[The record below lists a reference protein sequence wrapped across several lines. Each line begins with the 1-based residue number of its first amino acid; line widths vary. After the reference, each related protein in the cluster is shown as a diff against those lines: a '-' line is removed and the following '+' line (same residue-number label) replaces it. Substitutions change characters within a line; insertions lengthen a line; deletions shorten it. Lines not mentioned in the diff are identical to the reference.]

1 MSAKKKSFINDD
13 NPAMSFISDDSVK
26 AVEEKD
32 AIVKEE
38 PKQEVADKEKDTVK
52 QDGAAEEQKVSEPKE
67 AKEAAKE
74 KEEKT
79 EQEKKEA
86 DVIGRPVINIVR
98 LPKGMRVNSK
108 YVEIKSKRIQLT
120 MQPSLYARVKKA
132 SEKAKISVND
142 YIHQVLDQVT
152 E

>member
-32 AIVKEE
+32 AVVKEE

-52 QDGAAEEQKVSEPKE
+52 QDVAAEEQKVSESKEEKE
-67 AKEAAKE
+67 ATQE

-86 DVIGRPVINIVR
+86 DVTGRPVINIVR

>member
-32 AIVKEE
+32 AAVKEE
-38 PKQEVADKEKDTVK
+38 PKQEAADKEKDTVK
-52 QDGAAEEQKVSEPKE
+52 QVVVTEEQKVSEPKE
-67 AKEAAKE
+67 AKEEAKE

-108 YVEIKSKRIQLT
+108 YVETKSKRIQLT

>member
-32 AIVKEE
+32 AVVKEE

-52 QDGAAEEQKVSEPKE
+52 QDVAAEEQKVSKPKE
-67 AKEAAKE
+67 AKEE
-74 KEEKT
+74 EEKI

-86 DVIGRPVINIVR
+86 DVTGRPVINIVR

>member
-32 AIVKEE
+32 AVVKEE

-52 QDGAAEEQKVSEPKE
+52 QDVAAEEQKVSEPKE
-67 AKEAAKE
+67 AK
-74 KEEKT
+74 
-79 EQEKKEA
+79 KEA
-86 DVIGRPVINIVR
+86 NVIGRPVINIVR

>member
-67 AKEAAKE
+67 AKEE
-74 KEEKT
+74 EEKT

>member
-13 NPAMSFISDDSVK
+13 NPAMSFISNDSVK

-32 AIVKEE
+32 AVVKEE
-38 PKQEVADKEKDTVK
+38 SKQEVADKEKDTVK
-52 QDGAAEEQKVSEPKE
+52 QYVIAEEQKVSEPKE
-67 AKEAAKE
+67 A
-74 KEEKT
+74 
-79 EQEKKEA
+79 
-86 DVIGRPVINIVR
+86 DVTGRPVINIVR
-98 LPKGMRVNSK
+98 LPKGMRINSK

-120 MQPSLYARVKKA
+120 MQPSLYARVKRA

>member
-1 MSAKKKSFINDD
+1 MSAKKKSFIND

-32 AIVKEE
+32 VAVKEE
-38 PKQEVADKEKDTVK
+38 PKQEAADKEKDTVK
-52 QDGAAEEQKVSEPKE
+52 QVVAAEEQKVSEQKE
-67 AKEAAKE
+67 AKEAPQE

-86 DVIGRPVINIVR
+86 DVTGRPVINIVR

-108 YVEIKSKRIQLT
+108 YVETKSKRIQLT